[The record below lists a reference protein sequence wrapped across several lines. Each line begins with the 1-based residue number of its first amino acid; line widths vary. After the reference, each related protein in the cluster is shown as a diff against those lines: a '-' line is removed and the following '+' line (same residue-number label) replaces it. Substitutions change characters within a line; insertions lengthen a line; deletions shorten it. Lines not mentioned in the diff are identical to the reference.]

1 MLHDLRHAA
10 RGLARTPGFTAAA
23 VLTLALGLGANTAMF
38 SVVDATLLRPL
49 PFRDPERLVLVWE
62 TMGDWKT
69 RWVAPAN
76 FLDWRRDAR
85 SFDGLAGYSTTDVN
99 LGGGGG
105 EPERLKSAVVSDTLF
120 DLLGARPALG
130 RVFARGED
138 ESGVRL
144 ALLSDALWRRRFGG
158 DPSVVGRTVRL
169 NGEAHEVVGVMP
181 PAFRFPARAEVWVPG
196 RQGIPFL
203 HSVLAGQD
211 MRTLRDSHLF
221 TVVGRLAR
229 GRTAAEAQAEMD
241 AIAARLARAYPDTN
255 QGLGVNVASLRD
267 HLVGDVRP
275 ALAVLAGAVG
285 FVLLIACANVAG
297 LLLARA
303 TQRAQDTAVR
313 LALGAGRGRLI
324 RHGLAEALLL
334 SVAGGAL
341 GVALAF
347 WGVQAIVALSPAD
360 VAGLAQA
367 RPDARV
373 LAFAGLVSLAAAAL
387 FGLVPAAQAAR
398 PDLGGL
404 LAAGVRASGGP
415 ARARARRVLVVAEI
429 AMAYVLLVGAGLML
443 STLARLRAVDVGFD
457 GSRLLTFQVS
467 LSDARYREP
476 HRRRAFYD
484 GVLEAARRLPGVT
497 DAGAVMRLPLA
508 DGPVNRGF
516 FIEGRPAPPPGQDHS
531 VDYQVVSAGFFQAAR
546 IPLVRGRGLSPSDV
560 EGAPRVVV
568 INEAAARRY
577 FPGEDP
583 IGRRVGMGDGDDPA
597 SWRTIVGVVADV
609 RHRGPDQAAAPAAFA
624 PYGQDRESWNM
635 MSFVLRASAD
645 PRALAPAVAGL
656 VRGADPEQPVSNV
669 RTMDEVRDAAV
680 VRPRFLATLLAVFGA
695 SAVLLAA
702 IGIYGLIA
710 YTTGQRTQELGV
722 RMALGATR
730 RRVLTLVLGEG
741 ARLAAAGVA
750 AGFAGALALSGLV
763 ANLLFAT
770 RPTDPLTL
778 AGVSLLVAL
787 AATLAAWLPARRAA
801 NVDPAQALRSA

>member
-10 RGLARTPGFTAAA
+10 RALARTPAFTLAA

-38 SVVDATLLRPL
+38 SVVDAALLRPL
-49 PFRDPERLVLVWE
+49 PFHDPERLVLVWE

-85 SFDGLAGYSTTDVN
+85 SFDGLAGYSTADVN
-99 LGGGGG
+99 LSGAG

-138 ESGVRL
+138 ESGARL
-144 ALLSDALWRRRFGG
+144 ALLSDALWRRRFGA
-158 DPSVVGRTVRL
+158 DPSVVGHTVRL

-181 PAFRFPARAEVWVPG
+181 PAFRFPANAELWVPG
-196 RQGIPFL
+196 RQGIPFV
-203 HSVLAGQD
+203 HSVMSGQD
-211 MRTLRDSHLF
+211 MRTMRDSHLF
-221 TVVGRLAR
+221 TVVGRLAA
-229 GRTAAEAQAEMD
+229 GRTPAAAQAEMD
-241 AIAARLARAYPDTN
+241 AIAARLARTYPDTN
-255 QGLGVNVASLRD
+255 AGLGVNVASLRD

-303 TQRAQDTAVR
+303 AQRAQDTAVR
-313 LALGAGRGRLI
+313 LALGAGRARLV
-324 RHGLAEALLL
+324 RQGLAEALLL
-334 SVAGGAL
+334 SAAGGVL
-341 GVALAF
+341 GVGLAY
-347 WGVQAIVALSPAD
+347 WGVEAIVALSPAD

-373 LAFAGLVSLAAAAL
+373 LGFAGLVSLATAAL

-404 LAAGVRASGGP
+404 LASGVRTSGGP
-415 ARARARRVLVVAEI
+415 GRARARRTLVVAEI

-443 STLARLRAVDVGFD
+443 STLARLRSVDVGLD
-457 GSRLLTFQVS
+457 GTNLLTFQVS
-467 LSDARYREP
+467 LSDVRYREP
-476 HRRRAFYD
+476 HRRRVFFD
-484 GVLEAARRLPGVT
+484 GVLDAAHRLPGVT

-508 DGPVNRGF
+508 DGPVNRGLS
-516 FIEGRPAPPPGQDHS
+516 IEGRPAPQPGEDHS
-531 VDYQVVSAGFFQAAR
+531 VDYQVVSPSYFAAAR
-546 IPLVRGRGLSPSDV
+546 IPLVRGRALAGSDR

-568 INEAAARRY
+568 INEAAVRRY
-577 FPGEDP
+577 FRGQDP
-583 IGRRVGMGDGDDPA
+583 IGQRVGMGDGDDEA
-597 SWRTIVGVVADV
+597 NWRTIVGVVGDV
-609 RHRGPDQAAAPAAFA
+609 RQRGPDQAVAPAAFA

-635 MSFVLRASAD
+635 MSFVLRTSVD
-645 PRALAPAVAGL
+645 PRSLAGAAAAL
-656 VRGADPEQPVSNV
+656 VRAGDPEQPVSNV
-669 RTMDEVRDAAV
+669 RTMDEVRAAAV
-680 VRPRFLATLLAVFGA
+680 VRPRFVATLLAAFGA

-710 YTTGQRTQELGV
+710 YTTAQRTQELGV

-730 RRVLTLVLGEG
+730 RRVTGLVLGEG
-741 ARLAAAGVA
+741 TRLAALGVA
-750 AGFAGALALSGLV
+750 LGFAAALALSGVV
-763 ANLLFAT
+763 AKLLFGV
-770 RPTDPLTL
+770 RPTDPVTL
-778 AGVSLLVAL
+778 AGVALLVAV
-787 AATLAAWLPARRAA
+787 AAAAACWLPARRAA
-801 NVDPAQALRSA
+801 GVDPAHALRSA